1 MKEITL
7 IMYFLIKFLN
17 LILKCFKMAA
27 FNLVFLQNLNLLIL
41 YAIHKNLQGFCFVKI
56 YRWFIL
62 LKDANLIA

>member
-7 IMYFLIKFLN
+7 IKYFLIRFLN
-17 LILKCFKMAA
+17 LILKRFKMAA

-41 YAIHKNLQGFCFVKI
+41 YAIHRNLQGFCFVKI

-62 LKDANLIA
+62 LEDTNMIA

>member
-1 MKEITL
+1 
-7 IMYFLIKFLN
+7 MYFLIKFLN

-41 YAIHKNLQGFCFVKI
+41 YAIHRNLQGFCFVKI
-56 YRWFIL
+56 YSGFIL